1 MTQKKMIIEY
11 MEKNGGITS
20 MEAFRDLGITRLA
33 SRIHDLTV
41 DGYDIVRTD
50 EVSINRYGE
59 TTRFT
64 RYSLAKEE
72 SA

>member
-41 DGYDIVRTD
+41 DGYDIARKD
-50 EVSINRYGE
+50 EVSVNRYGE